1 MLCTPPRLQR
11 VLMKVEA
18 SSSCFENAGKSGV
31 IDVAQVRGEC
41 EKRGKGYPFVEWA
54 REEKEQSDTPV
65 MMA

>member
-1 MLCTPPRLQR
+1 
-11 VLMKVEA
+11 MKVEA

-31 IDVAQVRGEC
+31 TDVAQVRGEC
-41 EKRGKGYPFVEWA
+41 EKRGKEYPFVEWA